1 MLSGQRTRDLT
12 NSKVDYIFAD
22 VGVIMGVSTVL
33 KCGKIRGQHIIL
45 VMSLQHLPIPAYI
58 MVSQVKSLLIKL
70 LVLSISVLTHISFKA
85 VDCSWSHVW
94 TLWLQKQSYIL
105 LLGFVLI
112 QSLSKESYNR
122 L

>member
-22 VGVIMGVSTVL
+22 VGVITRVSKVSTVL

-58 MVSQVKSLLIKL
+58 MVSQVKSLSIKL

-94 TLWLQKQSYIL
+94 ALWLQKQSYIRT
-105 LLGFVLI
+105 LGDLF
-112 QSLSKESYNR
+112 
-122 L
+122 